1 MIIGPMTLSI
11 LGLLMLAPVLAEVL
25 QKIIAPVFGLI
36 GVDTGMFPGMLMSSE
51 ISYPIAAK
59 MTQNASLAL
68 FGGIIVGSCMGA
80 PISFSIPLATGLI
93 DKSDYRH
100 FSVGVLSG
108 YIFDPVACFIGGLL
122 MGLRPRVILLN
133 LIPVV
138 IVAIILIVGLL
149 FIPKV
154 MLKLF
159 RWFSW
164 LLMAVVTVGLVACAV
179 ETLTGLVL
187 IPGLSPA
194 AESFR
199 TIGTITISVGG
210 ALPLLLVLRKV
221 LDRPLKKLTAALRV
235 NEITTLSIVLG
246 LTTLVPGYSSYKE
259 MNGRGKVLFAALSAS
274 GIPML
279 GVHLGF
285 AMSTDPAMIMP
296 MLVSRVC
303 AGLFAICSV
312 YFFSSRLL
320 RPEELE

>member
-1 MIIGPMTLSI
+1 MIISKIISILMAIFLVLGAIDRLIGNKFGLGKEFERGFMIIGPMTLSI

-108 YIFDPVACFIGGLL
+108 YIFDPVACFIGGML

-154 MLKLF
+154 MLNC
-159 RWFSW
+159 
-164 LLMAVVTVGLVACAV
+164 LLTRYI
-179 ETLTGLVL
+179 TLHTR
-187 IPGLSPA
+187 
-194 AESFR
+194 F
-199 TIGTITISVGG
+199 
-210 ALPLLLVLRKV
+210 
-221 LDRPLKKLTAALRV
+221 
-235 NEITTLSIVLG
+235 
-246 LTTLVPGYSSYKE
+246 
-259 MNGRGKVLFAALSAS
+259 
-274 GIPML
+274 
-279 GVHLGF
+279 
-285 AMSTDPAMIMP
+285 
-296 MLVSRVC
+296 
-303 AGLFAICSV
+303 
-312 YFFSSRLL
+312 
-320 RPEELE
+320 